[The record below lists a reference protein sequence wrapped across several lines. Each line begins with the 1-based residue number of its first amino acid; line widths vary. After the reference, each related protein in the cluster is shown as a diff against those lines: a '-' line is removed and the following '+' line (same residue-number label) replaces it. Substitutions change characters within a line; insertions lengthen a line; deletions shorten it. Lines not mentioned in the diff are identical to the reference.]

1 MITAPLSPTTTIPQH
16 FLLISLFL
24 PFSFD
29 LLLETR
35 KKHIMS
41 SHKRPHTPLDGD
53 SSPRDSPTPKAA
65 RIVHSPSRPTNSS
78 DSSLSE
84 APLYCTLPPTC
95 NPPTHKPTPLANTKE
110 LESHYAKHHA
120 HVCEVRGCGCV
131 FPDARLLE
139 LVSVLLLLHI
149 SRVLERFRWAQ
160 GMESY
165 PANMARFYLSRI

>member
-1 MITAPLSPTTTIPQH
+1 MITASLSPTITIPH
-16 FLLISLFL
+16 LYFLLISLFL
-24 PFSFD
+24 SFFFD

-35 KKHIMS
+35 KIHIMS

-65 RIVHSPSRPTNSS
+65 RIVHSPSRATNPS

-95 NPPTHKPTPLANTKE
+95 NPPSHKPTPLANTKE

-139 LVSVLLLLHI
+139 LVSAPVQLSL
-149 SRVLERFRWAQ
+149 VLEGIRWAQ

-165 PANMARFYLSRI
+165 RTNMARLSSSRT